1 MTDQAELSDGCDLE
15 LLQRGVFIEGMAPM
29 TGCKSALGLFLMG
42 MEPNWRS
49 LFMRKHSRNF
59 LATLNF
65 NYGGPFLQLPTSLF
79 YISSSQMEAVPLYLN
94 STVYNLTSS
103 KQVY

>member
-42 MEPNWRS
+42 MEPN
-49 LFMRKHSRNF
+49 
-59 LATLNF
+59 
-65 NYGGPFLQLPTSLF
+65 
-79 YISSSQMEAVPLYLN
+79 
-94 STVYNLTSS
+94 
-103 KQVY
+103 